1 MRILNLGCG
10 SKTSQNPDV
19 LNIDWSVSLIIKKNF
34 FLRILL
40 SKFLSKERQDNFRK
54 LPNNIIVHDLKK
66 GLPYENN
73 SVDAV
78 YHSHLLEHID
88 RYMMKN
94 FLLEIFRVLK
104 PDGVQRIVV
113 PDLYYLCKSYV
124 ENHEKCIQHN
134 QIIKNHDNY
143 VLKHLNLPMG
153 QNLVIKMI
161 LNLLL
166 NDNLKISDMIELIL
180 DLPLA
185 ISLKEGIVSTEILYC
200 DNLSKIFL

>member
-88 RYMMKN
+88 RSMVKN
-94 FLLEIFRVLK
+94 FLLDIFTNNIII
-104 PDGVQRIVV
+104 IVSNV
-113 PDLYYLCKSYV
+113 RLIICSYV
-124 ENHEKCIQHN
+124 NF
-134 QIIKNHDNY
+134 
-143 VLKHLNLPMG
+143 
-153 QNLVIKMI
+153 
-161 LNLLL
+161 
-166 NDNLKISDMIELIL
+166 
-180 DLPLA
+180 
-185 ISLKEGIVSTEILYC
+185 IVYYY
-200 DNLSKIFL
+200 K